1 VRRASPTAR
10 GATAPAAGTVAEPRP
25 RQHLVIDG
33 DDTLWENN
41 IFFEQAAEAFIDFL
55 DHSSLGR
62 AEVRGALDE
71 VERLNLA
78 SNHGYGSAAFGR
90 NLQETFQRLAERE
103 IRPADLEHLMELARQ
118 VVAQPMQIRPSV
130 YATLADLAR
139 RHDLT
144 LFTKGEHD
152 EQMLKVERSGLA
164 GHFDRVVVTPEK
176 DVAAYTA
183 LVAEHGFN
191 PTVTWMIGNSP
202 KSDVN
207 PPLAAGLGA
216 VFIPHPQ
223 TWSLEVVDLVESD
236 RLLVLDDFGQ
246 LLDHF

>member
-1 VRRASPTAR
+1 
-10 GATAPAAGTVAEPRP
+10 VAETPP

-41 IFFEQAAEAFIDFL
+41 VFFERAAEAFIDFL

-62 AEVRGALDE
+62 EEVRAALDE

-90 NLQETFQRLAERE
+90 NLQETFRRLAERE
-103 IRPADLEHLMELARQ
+103 IQSADLDHLMELARQ
-118 VVAQPMQIRPSV
+118 VVAQPMQLRPGV
-130 YATLADLAR
+130 EATLADLAQ

-144 LFTKGEHD
+144 LFTKGEQD

-176 DVAAYTA
+176 DVAAYSG
-183 LVAEHGFN
+183 LVAEHGFE
-191 PTVTWMIGNSP
+191 PALTWMVGNSP

-223 TWSLEVVDLVESD
+223 TWSLEVVEVVESD
-236 RLLVLDDFGQ
+236 RLLVLETFPE
-246 LLDHF
+246 LLKHF